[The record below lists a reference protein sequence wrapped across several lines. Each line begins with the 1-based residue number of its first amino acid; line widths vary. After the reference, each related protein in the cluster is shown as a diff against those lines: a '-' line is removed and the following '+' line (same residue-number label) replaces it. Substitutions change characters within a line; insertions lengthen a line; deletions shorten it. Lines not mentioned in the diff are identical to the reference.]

1 MVYDV
6 CCIILS
12 GGLGKR
18 FSQKTPKQFFEI
30 NGKTILEINLE
41 KFKKSKLFSKIVVIT
56 DPKYKKRTQKIC
68 EKISKNL
75 FFVELGGK
83 TRQLSSNNGCKS
95 LIKYNPKIVLIHDVA
110 RPFFDKKILIDLI
123 KNTTKEVG
131 CIPVVK
137 VQDSLTRINKSYQFE
152 AINRENIFH
161 IQTPQSFPFLKIL
174 EAHKKTR
181 KISYTDDSSLALAN
195 NMKIKTIEGYKENIK
210 ITTKDDL
217 KLLKNIYKNM
227 NSNEYITRVGFGY
240 DVHKFTKGNFI
251 TLCGIKIPFKKT
263 LEGHSDADVGLHT
276 IVDAILGAIS
286 KGDIGRHFPP
296 TDEKWKN
303 ASSLI
308 FLEKAKKLLKL
319 EKAKI
324 INIDLTFICEE
335 PKIYNYQCEMV
346 NYLTNHLKI
355 KKNQINIKATT
366 TEKLGFLGRKE
377 GIAAQASVTIS
388 MLNAN

>member
-1 MVYDV
+1 M
-6 CCIILS
+6 
-12 GGLGKR
+12 
-18 FSQKTPKQFFEI
+18 
-30 NGKTILEINLE
+30 
-41 KFKKSKLFSKIVVIT
+41 
-56 DPKYKKRTQKIC
+56 
-68 EKISKNL
+68 
-75 FFVELGGK
+75 
-83 TRQLSSNNGCKS
+83 
-95 LIKYNPKIVLIHDVA
+95 
-110 RPFFDKKILIDLI
+110 
-123 KNTTKEVG
+123 
-131 CIPVVK
+131 
-137 VQDSLTRINKSYQFE
+137 
-152 AINRENIFH
+152 
-161 IQTPQSFPFLKIL
+161 
-174 EAHKKTR
+174 
-181 KISYTDDSSLALAN
+181 
-195 NMKIKTIEGYKENIK
+195 
-210 ITTKDDL
+210 
-217 KLLKNIYKNM
+217 
-227 NSNEYITRVGFGY
+227 
-240 DVHKFTKGNFI
+240 
-251 TLCGIKIPFKKT
+251 
-263 LEGHSDADVGLHT
+263 EGHSDADVGLHT